1 MTRYVVAHVSEM
13 PAGAR
18 RIVQAGR
25 RTVGVFNVHGRFYG
39 IRNACPHQGAPLC
52 IGPVTGMNV
61 SERPH
66 QMTYVRDGEI
76 VRCPWH
82 SWEFDITTGKSV
94 FNPHSVRVKAYEVT
108 TGPKADEDVLLET
121 FEVTVEGELVILHA

>member
-1 MTRYVVAHVSEM
+1 VVRYVVSTVSDLPM
-13 PAGAR
+13 GSR

-25 RTVGVFNVHGRFYG
+25 RTIGVFNVGGEYFG

-52 IGPVTGMNV
+52 IGPVTGTNV
-61 SERPH
+61 SDVPH
-66 QMTYVRDGEI
+66 QMTYVREGEI

-82 SWEFDITTGKSV
+82 GWEFDIRTGRSV

-108 TGPKADEDVLLET
+108 TGSAEDDDVILET
-121 FEVTVEGELVILHA
+121 FTVTVEDDLVILHA